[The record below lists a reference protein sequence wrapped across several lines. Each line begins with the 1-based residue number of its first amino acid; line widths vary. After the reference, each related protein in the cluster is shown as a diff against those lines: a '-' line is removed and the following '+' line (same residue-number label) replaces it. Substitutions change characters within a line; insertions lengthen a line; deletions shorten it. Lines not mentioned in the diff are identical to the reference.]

1 MSEIDGKDTTIICGA
16 HNSCVKINLD
26 GEELKYF
33 IHECF
38 KSSATHIN
46 KGRTIKQRISLD
58 RLRSH
63 RRDKFTEMPLI
74 ADSDIENIKIIMNED
89 KENVLE
95 GNVVNVKLTDNN
107 NTNKIWY
114 VRAVKEMTRGQ
125 QKTPRNKQYKFK

>member
-46 KGRTIKQRISLD
+46 KG
-58 RLRSH
+58 
-63 RRDKFTEMPLI
+63 RDKFTEMPLI